1 MVTKIIL
8 VDDHKILRDGLRNVI
23 EKVADFKI
31 IAEADNGREA
41 LKLCSELKPN
51 IVVMDVAM
59 PGLNGIEATHQ
70 IVQENP
76 ECKVIA
82 LSMHSDKRFV
92 TGMFKAGA
100 FGYLL
105 KDIDS
110 DELIT
115 AIKTVMANQKYVC
128 HKISGIILNEL
139 LNNFQEEDAELSQR
153 EKEILQLI
161 AEGKSSKEIG
171 ELLFLSSK
179 TVDTHR
185 KNIMDKLEL
194 RTLPD
199 LTKYAIRSG
208 LTSLDE

>member
-1 MVTKIIL
+1 MDIKIL
-8 VDDHKILRDGLRNVI
+8 LADDHKILRDGLRNVI
-23 EKVADFKI
+23 EKISSFIVVG
-31 IAEADNGREA
+31 EADNGREA
-41 LKLCSELKPN
+41 LELCSQLNPN
-51 IVVMDVAM
+51 VVIMDVAM
-59 PGLNGIEATHQ
+59 PGLNGIEATRQ
-70 IVQENP
+70 IIQNYP

-100 FGYLL
+100 YGYLL
-105 KDIDS
+105 KDADS
-110 DELIT
+110 GELIK
-115 AIKTVMANQKYVC
+115 AIKTVTANQKYVC
-128 HKISGIILNEL
+128 NKISGIVLNEL

-153 EKEILQLI
+153 EREILQLI

-171 ELLFLSSK
+171 EMLFLSSK